1 MPCLRMD
8 LAGQMMAPTTRAYSS
23 ELRTPL
29 ISRNEENNDFFAFL
43 NPCTVDIY
51 STMQLDLAL
60 LLSTVQRSPLA
71 RSGQSAAGGREPVV
85 RTSTY
90 IRHTKRLEVN
100 ARTQKLVQ
108 IFHYVSMT
116 SLSDIF
122 PSSSAQFA
130 VRPSARGGSEKKN
143 CNISSSFSPNSHWQI
158 LCHIT
163 ANRAQTK
170 RPHRRNESHPNHEA
184 IHRGI
189 DGIAG
194 RGIGTAHGRCL
205 HAGELH
211 RSWLFGIRHI
221 SSRGGKIPSPDHRYR
236 EQQQPADSWDQP
248 VHVVRRGW
256 IPRPGLQRRR
266 RR

>member
-1 MPCLRMD
+1 
-8 LAGQMMAPTTRAYSS
+8 MAPKTRAYSS

-29 ISRNEENNDFFAFL
+29 ISKNEQNNDFLCIFESM
-43 NPCTVDIY
+43 Y
-51 STMQLDLAL
+51 SRYL
-60 LLSTVQRSPLA
+60 LYYAA
-71 RSGQSAAGGREPVV
+71 RSSSTTLYCPEKPPRSLWTVGGREPVV

-122 PSSSAQFA
+122 PSSSARAPFGHLR
-130 VRPSARGGSEKKN
+130 RPAAEKNKN
-143 CNISSSFSPNSHWQI
+143 CNISSSFSPNSHWHI

-170 RPHRRNESHPNHEA
+170 RPHRRNQSHPNHEA